1 MTRLI
6 KLSFFVT
13 LLGLG
18 ACDGDGD
25 PLRTEPLPPVQ
36 PAAVSRIQVLHAS
49 PDAPAVDVL
58 VNGSAALRAVDYKN
72 GSGAIVVAPDTYTIQ
87 VDGITPA
94 GPATVIGPVDLTF
107 EADMLYSI
115 VAIGDVANIA
125 PVVLSQTDRGVNPGN
140 ARVRVL
146 HAAPL
151 APQVDVYVT
160 APDADLTA
168 TAPVGTFAFGEDLG
182 PVEIPAADYQVRVT
196 AAGDPLA
203 VVFDSGTL
211 AFNDRDDL
219 VIAAVENT
227 TTGAAPISLAVLNTQ
242 RSFEIFDAETPA
254 DLRVVHASADAPAV
268 DVVVNDDFDNPLVA
282 GLAFPD
288 ATPYVSVPPA
298 MYNVKVADATNPG
311 AVVIDADINFSAATK
326 HTVIALGALANIS
339 AVVATDDDRRVATE
353 SKLRLIHG
361 SALAGPVDI
370 YVTAPDADITAETP
384 ALTAVSLA
392 ENTGFVS
399 LEPGSYDISV
409 TPAGTKDVAIFVN
422 LLLEGGGVYTAVA
435 RDPAAGEQG
444 LGLIVLDDL
453 AP

>member
-1 MTRLI
+1 MTRLL
-6 KLSFFVT
+6 KLSFLVT

-58 VNGSAALRAVDYKN
+58 VNGSAALRDVDYKA
-72 GSGAIVVAPDTYTIQ
+72 GSGAIVVAPDAYTIQ
-87 VDGITPA
+87 VDGITPG

-151 APQVDVYVT
+151 APQVDVYAT
-160 APDADLTA
+160 TPGADLTA
-168 TAPVGTFAFGEDLG
+168 TAPVGTFSFGEDLG
-182 PVEIPAADYQVRVT
+182 PLEVPAGDYQIRVT

-211 AFNDRDDL
+211 TLNDRDDL
-219 VIAAVENT
+219 LLSAVENT
-227 TTGAAPISLAVLNTQ
+227 TTGSSPISLAVLNTQ

-254 DLRVVHASADAPAV
+254 DVRVVHASADAPAV
-268 DVVVNDDFDNPLVA
+268 DVVVNDDFENPLVS

-288 ATPYVSVPPA
+288 ATPYVSVPPNL
-298 MYNVKVADATNPG
+298 YNVKVAATGNPG
-311 AVVIDADINFSAATK
+311 AVVIDANINFSMARK
-326 HTVIALGALANIS
+326 YTVVALGALANIT
-339 AVVATDDDRRVATE
+339 ALIADDDDRRVATE

-361 SALAGPVDI
+361 STLAGNVDI
-370 YVTAPDADITAETP
+370 YVTAPGTDITGEMP
-384 ALTAVSLA
+384 ALTAVPLGA
-392 ENTGFVS
+392 NTQFLS

-409 TPAGTKDVAIFVN
+409 TPTGTKDVAIFVN
-422 LLLEGGGVYTAVA
+422 LALEGGGVYTAVA
-435 RDPAAGEQG
+435 RDPAAGESR
-444 LGLIVLDDL
+444 
-453 AP
+453 